1 VLSSFL
7 FSSKLFRISTALSLA
22 VWISAVFVKEYLGL
36 PIAVFMEKCL
46 RIRVEAKIPLHK
58 PKVFAERPV

>member
-1 VLSSFL
+1 
-7 FSSKLFRISTALSLA
+7 
-22 VWISAVFVKEYLGL
+22 VFVKEYLGL